1 MFFPF
6 FFHYHMSFI
15 NLAAYKLSKPSAE
28 MTEML
33 LDLLTMFKLLDSY
46 QLLLQGR
53 DMEITTN

>member
-1 MFFPF
+1 
-6 FFHYHMSFI
+6 MSFI